1 MKGKL
6 KTRLIPVIPPYL
18 RDYIPSSFDILGSKE
33 KSVAIIEIPDELV
46 QFENEIAKAII
57 ELHKNV
63 RSVLAKK
70 TGRYGDFRIRDFSL
84 IYGDEDTEVIHKESG
99 CRFKLDPR
107 KSYFSQREST
117 ERERIAS
124 QVTGFENILVMFSGI
139 GPFPICIA
147 KKHPGTKI
155 IAIEMNP
162 TAHEYCVENI
172 KLNRVTKQVI
182 PILGDVREACPRLD
196 ETFDRILMPLPKGAF
211 QFLYLAVP
219 LLGKEGVL
227 HFYHW
232 SNEENLYDEA
242 ENKIRSAANEFSRS
256 IEVLNR
262 VRVSKYSPRMS
273 KIRMDIKIL

>member
-1 MKGKL
+1 MKGNLRTK
-6 KTRLIPVIPPYL
+6 LIPVIPLDLHY
-18 RDYIPSSFDILGSKE
+18 YIPSSFDILGSKE
-33 KSVAIIEIPDELV
+33 KSVAIIEIPNELV

-63 RSVLAKK
+63 KSVLSKK
-70 TGRYGDFRIRDFSL
+70 TGRYGDFRNRDFSL

-124 QVTGFENILVMFSGI
+124 QITSFENILVMFSGV

-147 KKHPGTKI
+147 KKHPKTKI
-155 IAIEMNP
+155 TAIEMNP
-162 TAHEYCVENI
+162 DAHQYCVENI
-172 KLNRVTKQVI
+172 KLNKVIKQVT
-182 PILGDVREACPRLD
+182 PILGDVREVCPSLD

-211 QFLYLAVP
+211 QFLSLAFP
-219 LLGKEGVL
+219 LLVSEGVL

-232 SNEENLYDEA
+232 SNEENLFDEA
-242 ENKIRSAANEFSRS
+242 ENIVRSIANEFSRR
-256 IEVLNR
+256 IEVINR
-262 VRVSKYSPRMS
+262 VRVSKYSPGTS
-273 KIRMDIKIL
+273 KIRIDVKIL